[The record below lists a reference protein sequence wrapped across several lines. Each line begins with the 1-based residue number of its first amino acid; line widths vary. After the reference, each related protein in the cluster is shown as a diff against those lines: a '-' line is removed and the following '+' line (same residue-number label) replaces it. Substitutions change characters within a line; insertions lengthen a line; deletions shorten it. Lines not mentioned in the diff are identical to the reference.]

1 MDIKLPDGTIIRG
14 VPEGTTKEQLA
25 QKLQASGRQV
35 PKEWL
40 APPKPAPPK
49 PTFGQQFSD
58 VMSKQF
64 DVLGKIAPVSSAVGE
79 TVASGASGMAAGPT
93 AGLAGIGAGVTGAAG
108 LTQTPAADVVQNVQG
123 AMTYQPR
130 TPGGQALTSVA
141 MAPFNAIS
149 QGADA
154 AGGAVAGATGSPALG
169 AGVNTAIQMLPA
181 VLSRGAGRFRP
192 RAAPS
197 AAETAAARAQ
207 DYVARNTSLDW
218 GVLPESFR
226 KALTTVAEDAKSL
239 DKLDPKA
246 LERQARLASLP
257 KPVPATRGV
266 ITRDPVQLRNEGNV
280 SATEA
285 GKPIRDIHVA
295 ANKALLDN
303 LDVLK
308 GRVRG
313 TGKTRS
319 EAQTPEQVG
328 MSIQDRALR
337 AKAEKSKKD
346 YDALYKKARETE
358 PTAQVAAD
366 PLYKFLEENPEVQHM
381 GFLQGWLKRAGIES
395 TEKTGGTTVTTRRG
409 VKLAELD
416 DLRKKA
422 VGIAKAGGTDGY
434 YAGKVV
440 EAIDQSRSQIPAA
453 AKAWRE
459 AEQAFKKH
467 KTEFEEQGAIEQLV
481 TNKSRTDRSVALEDT
496 WRTSVLGGS
505 IEDLR
510 NVKKSLLTGGDTATR
525 TAGRQ
530 AWRDLRAQTIQHI
543 KNEATK
549 SVTRFEDGSPNV
561 TPASMEGAIKSIGDD
576 KLNEIFGPGT
586 ANKLRQIMEA
596 TRDVK
601 TEPPP
606 VGKGSPTFANAI
618 AFLEKYLKHVPGVDY
633 ITGGVRAAG
642 KLKEMGAAGREVRAA
657 QETPLETAANESTSA
672 KKRRNAISDLQSA
685 TPAATATLQDH
696 RQ

>member
-1 MDIKLPDGTIIRG
+1 MAANSEEEEFEFRLRA
-14 VPEGTTKEQLA
+14 EQE
-25 QKLQASGRQV
+25 S
-35 PKEWL
+35 
-40 APPKPAPPK
+40 KPSAPK
-49 PTFGQQFSD
+49 PTFGQKFSD

-79 TVASGASGMAAGPT
+79 TVASGASGMAAGP
-93 AGLAGIGAGVTGAAG
+93 ASGLAGIGAAATGAAG
-108 LTQTPAADVVQNVQG
+108 LTQTPAADVVQNVQN
-123 AMTYQPR
+123 AITYQPR

-141 MAPFNAIS
+141 MAPFNALA

-181 VLSRGAGRFRP
+181 VLSRGAGRLRP
-192 RAAPS
+192 RAAPA
-197 AAETAAARAQ
+197 AAETAEARAQ

-257 KPVPATRGV
+257 KPVPATRGQL
-266 ITRDPVQLRNEGNV
+266 TRDPVQLRNEGNV

-285 GKPIRDIHVA
+285 GKPIRETYVA
-295 ANKALLDN
+295 QNKALIEN

-308 GRVRG
+308 G
-313 TGKTRS
+313 KTRGK
-319 EAQTPEQVG
+319 AQTPEQVG
-328 MSIQDRALR
+328 MSIQDQALR
-337 AKAEKSKKD
+337 AKAKASKKD
-346 YDALYKKARETE
+346 YDALYKNARATE
-358 PTAQVAAD
+358 PDAAVGAD
-366 PLYKFLEENPEVQHM
+366 PLYQLLEGNPEIQHL
-381 GFLQGWLKRAGIES
+381 GFMSGWLKRAGIES

-409 VKLAELD
+409 VKLAELG
-416 DLRKKA
+416 DLREKA
-422 VGIAKAGGTDGY
+422 AGIARAGGTDGY

-453 AKAWRE
+453 AKAWKE

-467 KTEFEEQGAIEQLV
+467 KTEFEEQGAIEKLV
-481 TNKSRTDRSVALEDT
+481 TNKSRTDRTVALEDT
-496 WRTSVLGGS
+496 WRSSVLGGS

-510 NVKKSLLTGGDTATR
+510 NVKKSLLTGGTAETR

-543 KNEATK
+543 KDEATK
-549 SVTRFEDGSPNV
+549 SVTRFEDGTPNV
-561 TPASMEGAIKSIGDD
+561 TPASMERALKSIGDD

-601 TEPPP
+601 TEPPT
-606 VGKGSPTFANAI
+606 GFKGSPTFANAI
-618 AFLEKYLKHVPGVDY
+618 AFLEKYLKYVPGADY
-633 ITGGVRAAG
+633 VTGGVRAAG

-657 QETPLETAANESTSA
+657 QQTPLETAASESTIA
-672 KKRRNAISDLQSA
+672 KKRRNAISELQSA

>member
-1 MDIKLPDGTIIRG
+1 MDVKLPDGTVIKG
-14 VPEGTTKEQLA
+14 VPDGTTKEQLA

-40 APPKPAPPK
+40 TQPKSS
-49 PTFGQQFSD
+49 FGQQYRD

-79 TVASGASGMAAGPT
+79 TVAQAASGAVAAPVSGV
-93 AGLAGIGAGVTGAAG
+93 AGIGAGATGAVG
-108 LTQTPAADVVQNVQG
+108 LTQTPAADIVRGVQS
-123 AMTYQPR
+123 ALTYEPK
-130 TPGGQALTSVA
+130 TPGGQALSQLA
-141 MAPFNAIS
+141 NAPFTALAH
-149 QGADA
+149 GADVV
-154 AGGAVAGATGSPALG
+154 GGATSEATGSPALG
-169 AGVNTAIQMLPA
+169 AGVNTAIQAIPA
-181 VLSRGAGRFRP
+181 LLMRGRGKVAARGA
-192 RAAPS
+192 AES
-197 AAETAAARAQ
+197 AEARAQ
-207 DYVARNTSLDW
+207 NYVSRNTSLDW
-218 GVLPESFR
+218 SALPESFR
-226 KALTTVAEDAKSL
+226 KALTTLAEDAKSL
-239 DKLDPKA
+239 NKLDPKA

-257 KPVPATRGV
+257 KPVPATRGQL
-266 ITRDPVQLRNEGNV
+266 TRDPVQLRNEGNV

-337 AKAEKSKKD
+337 AKAEASKKN
-346 YDALYKKARETE
+346 YDTLYKKARETE

-422 VGIAKAGGTDGY
+422 VGIARAGGTDGY

-467 KTEFEEQGAIEQLV
+467 KTEFEEQGSVERLV
-481 TNKSRTDRSVALEDT
+481 ADKSRTDRSVALEDT
-496 WRTSVLGGS
+496 WQKTVLGGS

-510 NVKKSLLTGGDTATR
+510 KVKKSLLTGGTSETKV
-525 TAGRQ
+525 AGRK

-543 KNEATK
+543 KDEATR
-549 SVTRFEDGSPNV
+549 SVTRYEDGSPNV
-561 TPASMEGAIKSIGDD
+561 TPASMDRAIKSIGDD
-576 KLNEIFGPGT
+576 KLNEIFGAGT

-601 TEPPP
+601 TEPPS
-606 VGKGSPTFANAI
+606 GFKGSSTFANAL
-618 AFLEKYLKHVPGVDY
+618 AFLEKYLSKIPVAGDVA
-633 ITGGVRAAG
+633 TGAIRAGA
-642 KLKEMGAAGREVRAA
+642 KLHEMGKAGRELRAA
-657 QETPLETAANESTSA
+657 QETPLEIAAKEASKA
-672 KKRRNAISDLQSA
+672 KRRKSDLSQLKSSA
-685 TPAATATLQDH
+685 PAATVTLQDH